1 MNTET
6 FAFGPFRLMPMQRTL
21 LDDGKPL
28 RLGSRALDILV
39 TLVENA
45 GETVRKDELMARAWP
60 DTTVDEASLRVHIA
74 ALRKTLGDGREGNRF
89 IANVPGRG
97 YIFVAPAT
105 REYSELDAEPPPPL
119 LARPSHIPAAL
130 TRVIGRDATIAILAA
145 QLERRRLL
153 TIVGPGGIGK
163 TTIAA
168 AVAEAASGTFQDGVW
183 FVALAAVARAELVPS
198 ALGGVLGIPLPSAN
212 PIAGLIAWLR
222 DKHALLIFDN
232 CEHVI
237 GAVAALTEEIVTSAP
252 RVSILATSREPLRA
266 AGESRHRLEPLDL
279 PPDSSAVTVSDALQ
293 YSAVQLFSERA
304 AATTDDFIIED
315 GDVAAI
321 VEICRRLDGVPLAL
335 ELAAA
340 HVGVIGVKAL
350 AARLDDRFAFLIKGR
365 RTALPQH
372 QTLRATLD
380 WSHDLLP
387 QAEQVVL
394 RRLGVFHGDFTM
406 EAAAAI
412 AVDEGLAP
420 NDVVDGIANLADKSM
435 VTADISGNVT
445 YYHLLELTRAY
456 ALEQLLQSGER
467 DAVMRRHAEYYRAL
481 FAHAEVGAAAR
492 SKAEWRAGYG
502 RLLGNLRAALS
513 WAFSPTGDA
522 GIGVALAAS
531 ATDFWLAMSLLNECC
546 DWGLKAVAQLGGAV
560 GTRQEMMLQSGLG
573 QALTMS
579 RGMQNDA
586 RAALIRAL
594 ALAESLA
601 DYERQVDAL
610 YGLWLF
616 ALRVV
621 DFRECLALAERCQV
635 LAEATPGS
643 VGNITAHWMLGQS
656 QYYLG
661 EQSAAAANIRK
672 TRAAYS
678 IARRGGDQL
687 RYGAD
692 LLSCSLCY
700 QSVNFWSLG
709 LADQAVQAA
718 REAIE
723 EARSLNHSV
732 SLCIALAA
740 PSSIFLVKMG
750 YLEEAE
756 RCIDELIDHSEKHSL
771 TPYHAFGQ
779 CSKGG
784 LLAVRGDLVEAERLL
799 RVGIQRSR
807 EVAYYLFYAFF
818 LGELAAVLAA
828 AGRIDEGLVEID
840 AALDYAEKSESLWCM
855 PELLRIKG
863 ELLAARGG
871 TEADAAEA
879 WFTRSRELANVQG
892 ALSWELRAAMSLA
905 RFWRDRGRSVEAHEL
920 LGGVYRRF
928 TEGFGTADLQAA
940 QRLLKEFS

>member
-1 MNTET
+1 
-6 FAFGPFRLMPMQRTL
+6 MPTQRTL

-60 DTTVDEASLRVHIA
+60 DTNVDEASLRVHIA
-74 ALRKTLGDGREGNRF
+74 ALRKTLGDGREGTRF

-105 REYSELDAEPPPPL
+105 REYGERAAEPPPPPQV
-119 LARPSHIPAAL
+119 AQPSHIPAAL
-130 TRVIGRDATIAILAA
+130 TRVIGRDVTIATLAA
-145 QLERRRLL
+145 QLDRRRLL

-163 TTIAA
+163 TTVAA

-198 ALGGVLGIPLPSAN
+198 ALGGVLGISLPGAN

-222 DKHALLIFDN
+222 DRHALLVFDN

-237 GAVAALTEEIVTSAP
+237 GAVAALAEEIVTSAP

-266 AGESRHRLEPLDL
+266 AGESRHRLVPLDL
-279 PPDSSAVTVSDALQ
+279 PPDSTKVTVSDALQ
-293 YSAVQLFSERA
+293 YSALQLFNERA
-304 AATTDDFIIED
+304 SATTDEFVIQD
-315 GDVAAI
+315 GDVPAI

-387 QAEQVVL
+387 EAEQLVL
-394 RRLGVFHGDFTM
+394 RRLGAFHGDFTM
-406 EAAAAI
+406 EAAASI
-412 AVDEGLAP
+412 AVGEGLAT

-456 ALEQLLQSGER
+456 ALERLLQSGER
-467 DAVMRRHAEYYRAL
+467 DAVMRRHAEYYRDL
-481 FAHAEVGAAAR
+481 FSHAEAGARAR
-492 SKAEWRAGYG
+492 SRAEWIAGYG

-513 WAFSPTGDA
+513 WAFSPSGDV
-522 GIGVALAAS
+522 GIGVALAAF

-546 DWGLKAVAQLGGAV
+546 DWGLKAVAQLGDAV
-560 GTRQEMMLQSGLG
+560 GTRQEMMLQNGLG
-573 QALTMS
+573 QALTFS
-579 RGMQNDA
+579 RGMQSDA
-586 RAALIRAL
+586 RAALARAL

-621 DFRECLALAERCQV
+621 DFRECLAMAERCQV

-643 VGNITAHWMLGQS
+643 VGNITAYWMLGQS

-661 EQSAAAANIRK
+661 EQATAAANIQR
-672 TRAAYS
+672 TREAYS
-678 IARRGGDQL
+678 IARRGGDL
-687 RYGAD
+687 HRYGAD

-709 LADQAVQAA
+709 LADQAVQAG
-718 REAIE
+718 RQAIE
-723 EARSLNHSV
+723 EARSINHSV

-756 RCIDELIDHSEKHSL
+756 RCIDELIDHAEKHSL
-771 TPYHAFGQ
+771 TPYHAFGL

-784 LLAVRGDLVEAERLL
+784 LLAVRGDLAEAERLL
-799 RVGIQRSR
+799 RIGIQRSR
-807 EVAYYLFYAFF
+807 EVAYYLFHAFF
-818 LGELAAVLAA
+818 LAELAAVLGA
-828 AGRIDEGLVEID
+828 AGRIDEGLIEID
-840 AALDYAEKSESLWCM
+840 AALDYAEQSESLWCM
-855 PELLRIKG
+855 PEILRIKG
-863 ELLAARGG
+863 ELLAGHSGA
-871 TEADAAEA
+871 EADDAEP
-879 WFTRSRELANVQG
+879 WFTRSRDLAHAQD

-905 RFWRDRGRSVEAHEL
+905 RFWRDRGRNVEAREL
-920 LGGVYRRF
+920 LGNVYQRF
-928 TEGFGTADLQAA
+928 TEGFGTTDLQAA
-940 QRLLKEFS
+940 KGLLKQLS